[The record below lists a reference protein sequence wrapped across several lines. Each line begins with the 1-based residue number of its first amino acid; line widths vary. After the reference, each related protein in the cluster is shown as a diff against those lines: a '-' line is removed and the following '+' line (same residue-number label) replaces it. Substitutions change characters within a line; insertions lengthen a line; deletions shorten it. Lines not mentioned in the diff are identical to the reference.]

1 VTGTAAESHHRHRRA
16 AHAHRGFA
24 PPMHRYGLQHWLA
37 ERFGVAGDALYTF
50 AAGVVAIAVSGL
62 AAYLLKQ
69 PLLFPSLGPTAL
81 LIFGA
86 PVAENASPRN
96 TFIGHGVAIAV
107 GYSSLALFGLK
118 AAPNVVQAGVS
129 PARIGAAALS
139 VALTGGILILAR
151 SLHPPAGATTL
162 IVSLG
167 ILGTFHAI
175 MAIAFGVVIL
185 TATGWLINRALGVP
199 VSLWATAHHEET
211 I

>member
-1 VTGTAAESHHRHRRA
+1 MTESVAETHRRRHA
-16 AHAHRGFA
+16 AHVHRGFA
-24 PPMHRYGLQHWLA
+24 PPMHRYGVQHRLE
-37 ERFGVAGDALYTF
+37 ERYGAAGDALYTF
-50 AAGVVAIAVSGL
+50 AAAFIAIAVSGL

-107 GYSSLALFGLK
+107 GFGSLALFGLMH
-118 AAPNVVQAGVS
+118 APAMLQTGVS
-129 PARIGAAALS
+129 PARIGAAAFS
-139 VALTGGILILAR
+139 VALTGGILILAHA
-151 SLHPPAGATTL
+151 LHPPAGATTL

-175 MAIAFGVVIL
+175 IMIALGVVIL
-185 TATGWLINRALGVP
+185 TVTGWLINRALGVP
-199 VSLWATAHHEET
+199 VPFWAAPTGGS
-211 I
+211 